1 MIREFH
7 ARHRLAFWLIVI
19 ALIVVVW
26 AVFFLAGHGSVS
38 GGSS

>member
-1 MIREFH
+1 MRQFH

-19 ALIVVVW
+19 ALLVALWVVL
-26 AVFFLAGHGSVS
+26 FIAGHGSVS

>member
-7 ARHRLAFWLIVI
+7 ARHRLAFWLLVV
-19 ALIVVVW
+19 ALLVVVW
-26 AVFFLAGHGSVS
+26 VVLFVAGHGAVS